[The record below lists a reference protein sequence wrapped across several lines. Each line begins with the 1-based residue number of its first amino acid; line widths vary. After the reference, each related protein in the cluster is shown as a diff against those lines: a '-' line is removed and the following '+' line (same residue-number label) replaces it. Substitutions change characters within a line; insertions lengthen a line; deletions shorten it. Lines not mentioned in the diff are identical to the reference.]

1 VLPKFLHQQW
11 IDESESTRQFI
22 SYEEESRVLRVAA
35 ESFLQLKLAERME
48 FPLSKKK
55 KLAERMDAGYRLTDE
70 APSKFFLT
78 FQIKKKIKHHQ
89 SSETKLENNYTTEHH
104 QNSKKKIKLCKLL
117 STISQIIYIVELH
130 QYICISNVVSFKFY
144 LVEMYASHAHI

>member
-1 VLPKFLHQQW
+1 MIETFGKSPGAKQGLRKQR

-22 SYEEESRVLRVAA
+22 SCEEESRVLRVAA

-78 FQIKKKIKHHQ
+78 FQIKKKDQ
-89 SSETKLENNYTTEHH
+89 AP
-104 QNSKKKIKLCKLL
+104 SKFRDQARK
-117 STISQIIYIVELH
+117 
-130 QYICISNVVSFKFY
+130 
-144 LVEMYASHAHI
+144 

>member
-1 VLPKFLHQQW
+1 MTFGWPLVSDREGLRGSGSLSVLPKFLHQQW

-22 SYEEESRVLRVAA
+22 SCEEESRVLRVAA

-78 FQIKKKIKHHQ
+78 FQIKKKDQ
-89 SSETKLENNYTTEHH
+89 AP
-104 QNSKKKIKLCKLL
+104 SKFRDQARK
-117 STISQIIYIVELH
+117 
-130 QYICISNVVSFKFY
+130 
-144 LVEMYASHAHI
+144 